1 MQKTYS
7 ISVFIQ
13 KHHNF
18 CRFSCRASF
27 LRRRNTNVDGY
38 SIGACLGIKKLEMI
52 IISGCV
58 LMASLLGQ
66 KANSGIRHCYWRKLF
81 RCRSCHCGCRH
92 GIWRTQTAL
101 NVTWISI
108 VANFS
113 IVIFSSFKSFS
124 LGRFSNWC
132 WLGGA
137 LSKSNIESKSANR
150 SRSEFKASVWNLH
163 SVKPSCSKN
172 YSCYNHKFCFVVK
185 WTFVAFYESA

>member
-18 CRFSCRASF
+18 CRFSCWASF

-38 SIGACLGIKKLEMI
+38 SIGACLGIEKLEMI

-66 KANSGIRHCYWRKLF
+66 KANSGIRHCYWHKLF

-92 GIWRTQTAL
+92 CRCYHYFCFFWLRILHGIWRTQTAL
-101 NVTWISI
+101 NVTRISI

-137 LSKSNIESKSANR
+137 LSQSNIER
-150 SRSEFKASVWNLH
+150 
-163 SVKPSCSKN
+163 
-172 YSCYNHKFCFVVK
+172 
-185 WTFVAFYESA
+185 